1 MFHRKLPRVC
11 RECHNPGANCKCLE
25 VGRRTQCQSG
35 CQKHWTLISWEVSVH
50 VYRHTSLCFACLSHT
65 RSVGYGSLS
74 IWTHNLRGVEYLPSF
89 EPTSCPV
96 DEPIPAARAAA
107 GTTGI
112 EAQVAVSK
120 HGSILVTG
128 ANPDVGIV
136 GWLTGGGHGPLS
148 STYGMGADNLLEATI
163 VTPTGEI
170 LVANPCQN
178 SDLFFAIRGGGG
190 GTYGVVTEVVVK
202 TYPDPQTTKVLFQ
215 LSTTGPNVTREY
227 WEMVGFIH
235 AEMQRMKEGGLS
247 GYYFVVGPPTY
258 PVYAF
263 LGLFAIYNK
272 PNGTMEKL
280 WAPIVRKIESQPG
293 LFQYASEVTQAKTF
307 LEAYSSVTNEQ
318 VADGGSAYASWLL
331 SPKSLEN
338 ADVTAKVFSE
348 IGASV
353 NASEPNVRPPSKVTA
368 KKRMLILPGH
378 IYKPKSTRPYDCIA
392 Q

>member
-1 MFHRKLPRVC
+1 M
-11 RECHNPGANCKCLE
+11 
-25 VGRRTQCQSG
+25 RTFQAEPLAYLTDLMYC
-35 CQKHWTLISWEVSVH
+35 
-50 VYRHTSLCFACLSHT
+50 

-74 IWTHNLRGVEYLPSF
+74 IWTHHLRGVEYLPSF

-96 DEPIPAARAAA
+96 EAPLTAARVAA

-112 EAQVAVSK
+112 EAQIVASK
-120 HGSILVTG
+120 HNSIVVTG

-163 VTPTGEI
+163 VTPAGDI

-190 GTYGVVTEVVVK
+190 GTFGVVTEVVVK
-202 TYPDPQTTKVLFQ
+202 TYPDPQTTINFFQ
-215 LSTTGPNVTREY
+215 LSTTGANVTAEY
-227 WEMVGFIH
+227 WDLMGFLH

-247 GYYFVVGPPTY
+247 GYYQLVGPPVY

-263 LGLFAIYNK
+263 QGLFSIYDK

-280 WAPIVRKIESQPG
+280 WAPIIEKIESQPG
-293 LFQYASEVTQAKTF
+293 LFLYRSEITHADTF
-307 LEAYSSVTNEQ
+307 LGAYGTATNEQ
-318 VADGGSAYASWLL
+318 VANSGSAYASWLL

-338 ADVTAKVFSE
+338 AGVTAKVFSE
-348 IGASV
+348 IGASS
-353 NASEPNVRPPSKVTA
+353 NATEPNVCPPP
-368 KKRMLILPGH
+368 LIMFRSIPQPLRRA
-378 IYKPKSTRPYDCIA
+378 STESSRAYSPTPFSSA
-392 Q
+392 T

>member
-1 MFHRKLPRVC
+1 
-11 RECHNPGANCKCLE
+11 
-25 VGRRTQCQSG
+25 
-35 CQKHWTLISWEVSVH
+35 
-50 VYRHTSLCFACLSHT
+50 
-65 RSVGYGSLS
+65 
-74 IWTHNLRGVEYLPSF
+74 
-89 EPTSCPV
+89 V

-112 EAQVAVSK
+112 EAQIAVSK

-202 TYPDPQTTKVLFQ
+202 TYPDPKTTKVLFQ

-247 GYYFVVGPPTY
+247 GYYFVVGPPAY

-263 LGLFAIYNK
+263 LGLFTIYNK

-280 WAPIVRKIESQPG
+280 WAPVVRKIESQPG
-293 LFQYASEVTQAKTF
+293 LFQYTSEVTQAKTF
-307 LEAYSSVTNEQ
+307 LEAYSSVTNEL

-331 SPKSLEN
+331 SPKSLED
-338 ADVTAKVFSE
+338 ADETAKVFSE

-353 NASEPNVRPPSKVTA
+353 NASEPNVRPPSKFTA
-368 KKRMLILPGH
+368 KERMLTLPGH
-378 IYKPKSTRPYDCIA
+378 IYKPKSTRPYGCIPQGTIVLSLGNLDEPSLA
-392 Q
+392 KRTHTFHRCRRMA